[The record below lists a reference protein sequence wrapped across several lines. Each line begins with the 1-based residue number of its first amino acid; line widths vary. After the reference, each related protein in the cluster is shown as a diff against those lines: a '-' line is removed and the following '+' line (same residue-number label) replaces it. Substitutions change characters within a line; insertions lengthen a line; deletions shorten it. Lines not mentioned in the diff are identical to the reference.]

1 MWYVAPE
8 RDHARLP
15 EQVAGLQQ
23 LRRPLCFIIDP
34 IDGTWNY
41 ANGLATFGVIVA
53 ATRFGQPIFGL
64 LYDPLQDDYMIA
76 EQGVEGAGFVASC
89 GAKKSLKTS
98 VGGAL
103 NQLNGFIHLYQVPA
117 PKQAR
122 LAACLPH
129 FGNMSNL
136 RCSCHEYRLLAQGSF
151 DFCLAGIVKPWDH
164 AAGVL
169 ICQKAG
175 GYVKM
180 LDGREYSAAHK
191 DGYLLAAC
199 DRATWNRLQELF
211 AFLLTP

>member
-1 MWYVAPE
+1 M
-8 RDHARLP
+8 
-15 EQVAGLQQ
+15 
-23 LRRPLCFIIDP
+23 
-34 IDGTWNY
+34 
-41 ANGLATFGVIVA
+41 
-53 ATRFGQPIFGL
+53 
-64 LYDPLQDDYMIA
+64 
-76 EQGVEGAGFVASC
+76 
-89 GAKKSLKTS
+89 K
-98 VGGAL
+98 
-103 NQLNGFIHLYQVPA
+103 QLNGFIHLYQVPA

-199 DRATWNRLQELF
+199 NQATWNRLQELF